1 MTTLTRRHAV
11 AFGTAALAL
20 GAGWR
25 PASAQ
30 APNELKIMAPAAPG
44 GGWDQTARVMQAVL
58 TGERIVRSA
67 QVTNVAGAG
76 GTIGIAQFV
85 NGSRGDP
92 TALMV
97 SGFVM
102 VGAILMNRA
111 PVTLDQVTPIA
122 RLTGEW
128 QALVVAQNSPIRS
141 VQDLVNAIKADV
153 TKVSWGGG
161 SAGGVDHITAAM
173 FAGMAGADGSKVNYI
188 AHSGGGE
195 AMAAILSGRVTV
207 GVGGG
212 SEFEQHVKA
221 RRLRW
226 IGLTAPRGTTGL
238 PGPTL
243 AEQGFALEL
252 QNWRSIFAAPGIS
265 AEQRAA
271 LGQVIE
277 KMVKSKA
284 WADQLAAKGWQDTYL
299 AGAEFETFLKAEIQR
314 VSGVLRDLG
323 LVRA

>member
-1 MTTLTRRHAV
+1 MTSLTRREAV
-11 AFGTAALAL
+11 ALGSAILTVAAGG
-20 GAGWR
+20 GAR
-25 PASAQ
+25 AQ
-30 APNELKIMAPAAPG
+30 APAEVKIMAPAAPG
-44 GGWDQTARVMQAVL
+44 GGWDQTARVMQGVL
-58 TGERIVRSA
+58 TTERIVRSA

-102 VGAILMNRA
+102 VGAILMNKA
-111 PVTLDQVTPIA
+111 PVTLDAVTPIA

-128 QALVVAQNSPIRS
+128 QALVVAQNSPIKS
-141 VQDLVNAIKADV
+141 VQDLVAALKADV

-173 FAGMAGADGSKVNYI
+173 FAGLAGADGSKVNYI

-195 AMAAILSGRVTV
+195 ALAAILSGRVTV

-212 SEFEQHVKA
+212 SEFEQHVKG
-221 RRLRW
+221 RRMRW
-226 IGLTAPRGTTGL
+226 IGLTAPQGTAGL
-238 PGPTL
+238 AGPTL
-243 AEQGFALEL
+243 AEQGVKLEL
-252 QNWRSIFAAPGIS
+252 QNWRSVFAAPGLS
-265 AEQRAA
+265 PAQRAGLA
-271 LGQVIE
+271 EVVE
-277 KMVKSKA
+277 KMAKSKA

-299 AGAEFETFLKAEIQR
+299 GGAGFEAFLKEEIAR

-323 LVRA
+323 LVKA

>member
-1 MTTLTRRHAV
+1 MRTLTRREAV
-11 AFGTAALAL
+11 ALGSAILTVAAGGSLQAL
-20 GAGWR
+20 
-25 PASAQ
+25 PS
-30 APNELKIMAPAAPG
+30 ELKIMAPAAPG
-44 GGWDQTARVMQAVL
+44 GGWDQTARVMQGVL
-58 TGERIVRSA
+58 TAERIVRSA

-76 GTIGIAQFV
+76 GIIGIAQFV
-85 NGSRGDP
+85 NGSKGDP

-111 PVTLDQVTPIA
+111 PVTLEAVTPIA

-128 QALVVAQNSPIRS
+128 QALVVAANSPIKTP
-141 VQDLVNAIKADV
+141 QDLVAAIKADV
-153 TKVSWGGG
+153 AKVSWGGG

-173 FAGMAGADGSKVNYI
+173 FAGLAGADGSKVNYI

-195 AMAAILSGRVTV
+195 AMAAILSNRVTV

-212 SEFEQHVKA
+212 SEFEQHVKG

-226 IGLTAPRGTTGL
+226 IGLTAPQGTAGL

-243 AEQGFALEL
+243 SEQGIKLEL
-252 QNWRSIFAAPGIS
+252 QNWRGVFAAPGITE
-265 AEQRAA
+265 AQRAE
-271 LGQVIE
+271 LGQLVE
-277 KMVKSKA
+277 SMVKSKG

-299 AGAEFETFLKAEIQR
+299 GASAFEAFLKEEIAR
-314 VSGVLRDLG
+314 VSGVLGQLG

>member
-1 MTTLTRRHAV
+1 MSTLSRRDAI
-11 AFGTAALAL
+11 AFGAALAAL
-20 GAGWR
+20 AR
-25 PASAQ
+25 SEPAAAQ
-30 APNELKIMAPAAPG
+30 AITELKLLAPAAPG
-44 GGWDQTARVMQAVL
+44 GGWDQTARTMQGVL
-58 TGERIVRSA
+58 TAERIVRSA

-85 NGSRGDP
+85 NSSRGDP

-111 PVTLDQVTPIA
+111 PVTLDAVTPIA

-128 QALVVAQNSPIRS
+128 QALVVSAASPIKS
-141 VQDLVNAIKADV
+141 VADLVAAVKADV

-173 FAGMAGADGSKVNYI
+173 FAGMAGADGAKVNYI

-195 AMAAILSGRVTV
+195 AMAAILSNRVTV
-207 GVGGG
+207 GVGGV
-212 SEFEQHVKA
+212 SEFEQHVRG

-226 IGLTAPRGTTGL
+226 LGITAPEGTAGL

-243 AEQGFALEL
+243 TAGGLKLEL
-252 QNWRSIFAAPGIS
+252 QNWRGVFGGPGLS
-265 AEQRAA
+265 AEQKAA
-271 LGQVIE
+271 LGAIVE
-277 KMVKSKA
+277 KMAKSKG
-284 WADQLAAKGWQDTYL
+284 WTDQLAAKGWQDTYL
-299 AGAEFETFLKAEIQR
+299 GGDAFAAFLKEEVSR
-314 VSGVLRDLG
+314 VEGVLRNLG

>member
-1 MTTLTRRHAV
+1 MATLTRRE
-11 AFGTAALAL
+11 ALAL
-20 GAGWR
+20 GSAILTAA
-25 PASAQ
+25 ASGSLQ
-30 APNELKIMAPAAPG
+30 ALPSELKIMAPAAPG
-44 GGWDQTARVMQAVL
+44 GGWDQTARVMQGVL
-58 TGERIVRSA
+58 TAERIVRSA

-76 GTIGIAQFV
+76 GIIGIAQFV
-85 NGSRGDP
+85 NGSKGDP

-111 PVTLDQVTPIA
+111 PVTLDAVTPIA

-128 QALVVAQNSPIRS
+128 QALVVAANSPIKTP
-141 VQDLVNAIKADV
+141 QDLIAAIKADV

-173 FAGMAGADGSKVNYI
+173 FAGLAGADGSKVNYI

-195 AMAAILSGRVTV
+195 AMAAILSNRVTV

-212 SEFEQHVKA
+212 SEFEQHVKG

-226 IGLTAPRGTTGL
+226 IGLTAPQGTAGL

-243 AEQGFALEL
+243 SEQGIKLEL
-252 QNWRSIFAAPGIS
+252 QNWRGVFAAPGITE
-265 AEQRAA
+265 AQRAE
-271 LGQVIE
+271 LGQLVE
-277 KMVKSKA
+277 RMVKSKG
-284 WADQLAAKGWQDTYL
+284 WADQLSAKGWQDTYL
-299 AGAEFETFLKAEIQR
+299 GASAFEAFLKEEIAR
-314 VSGVLRDLG
+314 VSGVLGQLG

>member
-1 MTTLTRRHAV
+1 MNTLTRRHAV
-11 AFGTAALAL
+11 ALGAAALAL
-20 GAGWR
+20 GVKG
-25 PASAQ
+25 PAALAQ
-30 APNELKIMAPAAPG
+30 APSELKIMAPAAPG

-85 NGSRGDP
+85 NGSAGDP

-111 PVTLDQVTPIA
+111 PVTLEAVTPIA

-141 VQDLVNAIKADV
+141 VQDLVNALKADV
-153 TKVSWGGG
+153 SKVSWGGG

-226 IGLTAPRGTTGL
+226 IGLTAPRGTPDL

-243 AEQGFALEL
+243 AEQGFPLEL
-252 QNWRSIFAAPGIS
+252 QNWRSVFAAPGIS

-271 LGQVIE
+271 LGQIIDR
-277 KMVKSKA
+277 MVKSKA

>member
-1 MTTLTRRHAV
+1 MTSLTRREAV
-11 AFGTAALAL
+11 ALGSAILTVAAGG
-20 GAGWR
+20 GAR
-25 PASAQ
+25 AQ
-30 APNELKIMAPAAPG
+30 APAEVKIMAPAAPG
-44 GGWDQTARVMQAVL
+44 GGWDQTARVMQGVL
-58 TGERIVRSA
+58 TTERIVRSA

-102 VGAILMNRA
+102 VGAILMNKA
-111 PVTLDQVTPIA
+111 PVTLDAVTPIA

-128 QALVVAQNSPIRS
+128 QALVVAQNSPIKS
-141 VQDLVNAIKADV
+141 VQDLVAALKADV

-173 FAGMAGADGSKVNYI
+173 FAGLAGADGSKVNYI

-195 AMAAILSGRVTV
+195 ALAAILSGRVTV

-212 SEFEQHVKA
+212 SEFEQHVKG
-221 RRLRW
+221 RRMRW
-226 IGLTAPRGTTGL
+226 IGLTAPQGTAGL
-238 PGPTL
+238 AGPTL
-243 AEQGFALEL
+243 AEQGVKLEL
-252 QNWRSIFAAPGIS
+252 QNWRSVFAAPGLS
-265 AEQRAA
+265 PAQRAGLA
-271 LGQVIE
+271 EVVE
-277 KMVKSKA
+277 KMAKSKA

-299 AGAEFETFLKAEIQR
+299 GGAGFEAFLKDEIAR

-323 LVRA
+323 LVKA

>member
-1 MTTLTRRHAV
+1 MTTLTRREAV
-11 AFGTAALAL
+11 ALGTAVLSVA
-20 GAGWR
+20 AGG
-25 PASAQ
+25 PAWAQ
-30 APNELKIMAPAAPG
+30 SPTEVRIMAPAAPG
-44 GGWDQTARVMQAVL
+44 GGWDQTARVMQGVL
-58 TGERIVRSA
+58 TSERIVRSA

-76 GTIGIAQFV
+76 GIIGIAQFV

-111 PVTLDQVTPIA
+111 PVTLDAVTPIA

-128 QALVVAQNSPIRS
+128 QALVVAQNSPIKS
-141 VQDLVNAIKADV
+141 VQDLVTALKADV

-173 FAGMAGADGSKVNYI
+173 FAGLAGADGSKVNYI

-195 AMAAILSGRVTV
+195 ALAAILSGRVTV

-212 SEFEQHVKA
+212 SEFEQHVKG
-221 RRLRW
+221 RRMRW
-226 IGLTAPRGTTGL
+226 LGLTAPQGTAGL
-238 PGPTL
+238 AGPTL
-243 AEQGFALEL
+243 AEQGFKLEL
-252 QNWRSIFAAPGIS
+252 QNWRSVFAAPGLS
-265 AEQRAA
+265 PAQRAGLA
-271 LGQVIE
+271 EVVE
-277 KMVKSKA
+277 RMAKSKA

-299 AGAEFETFLKAEIQR
+299 GGDAFEAFLKEEIAR

-323 LVRA
+323 LVKA

>member
-1 MTTLTRRHAV
+1 MTSLTRREAV
-11 AFGTAALAL
+11 ALGSAILTVAAGG
-20 GAGWR
+20 GAR
-25 PASAQ
+25 AQ
-30 APNELKIMAPAAPG
+30 APAEVKIMAPAAPG
-44 GGWDQTARVMQAVL
+44 GGWDQTARVMQGVL
-58 TGERIVRSA
+58 TTERIVRSA

-102 VGAILMNRA
+102 VGAILMNKA
-111 PVTLDQVTPIA
+111 PVTLDAVTPIA

-128 QALVVAQNSPIRS
+128 QALVVAQNSPIKS
-141 VQDLVNAIKADV
+141 VQDLVAALKADV

-173 FAGMAGADGSKVNYI
+173 FAGLAGADGSKVNYI

-195 AMAAILSGRVTV
+195 ALAAILSGRVTV

-212 SEFEQHVKA
+212 SEFEQHVKG
-221 RRLRW
+221 RRMRW
-226 IGLTAPRGTTGL
+226 IGLTAPQGTAGL
-238 PGPTL
+238 AGPTL
-243 AEQGFALEL
+243 AEQGVKLEL
-252 QNWRSIFAAPGIS
+252 QNWRSVFAAPGLS
-265 AEQRAA
+265 PAQRAGLA
-271 LGQVIE
+271 EVVE
-277 KMVKSKA
+277 KMAKSKA
-284 WADQLAAKGWQDTYL
+284 WAARLAAKGWQDTYL
-299 AGAEFETFLKAEIQR
+299 GDAGFEAFLKEEIAR

-323 LVRA
+323 LVKA

>member
-1 MTTLTRRHAV
+1 MSIITRRKAV
-11 AFGTAALAL
+11 AL
-20 GAGWR
+20 GAGLAAVLAS

-30 APNELKIMAPAAPG
+30 APTELKLLAPAAPG
-44 GGWDQTARVMQAVL
+44 GGWDQTARTMQSVL
-58 TGERIVRSA
+58 TAERIVRSA

-85 NGSRGDP
+85 NSSRGDP
-92 TALMV
+92 SAVMV

-111 PVTLDQVTPIA
+111 PVTLDAVTPIA

-128 QALVVAQNSPIRS
+128 QALVVSAASPIKT
-141 VQDLVNAIKADV
+141 VADLAAAVKADV
-153 TKVSWGGG
+153 SRVSWGGG

-173 FAGMAGADGSKVNYI
+173 FAGMSGADGGKVNYI

-195 AMAAILSGRVTV
+195 AMAAILSNRVTV
-207 GVGGG
+207 GVGGV
-212 SEFEQHVKA
+212 SEFEQHVKG

-226 IGLTAPRGTTGL
+226 LGITAPEGTAGL

-243 AEQGFALEL
+243 TAGGVKLEL
-252 QNWRSIFAAPGIS
+252 QNWRGVFGGPGLS
-265 AEQRAA
+265 DAQKAG
-271 LGQVIE
+271 LGEVIE
-277 KMVKSKA
+277 KMAKSKT

-299 AGAEFETFLKAEIQR
+299 AADAFSAFLKEENTR
-314 VSGVLRDLG
+314 VEGVLRNLG

>member
-1 MTTLTRRHAV
+1 
-11 AFGTAALAL
+11 
-20 GAGWR
+20 
-25 PASAQ
+25 
-30 APNELKIMAPAAPG
+30 MAPAAPG
-44 GGWDQTARVMQAVL
+44 GGWDQTARVMQGVL
-58 TGERIVRSA
+58 TTERIVRSA

-102 VGAILMNRA
+102 VGAILMNKA
-111 PVTLDQVTPIA
+111 PVTLDAVTPIA
-122 RLTGEW
+122 RLTGPPHP
-128 QALVVAQNSPIRS
+128 LVVAHPSPIKS
-141 VQDLVNAIKADV
+141 VQDLVAALKADV

-173 FAGMAGADGSKVNYI
+173 FAGLAGADGSKVNYI

-195 AMAAILSGRVTV
+195 ALAAILSGRVTV

-212 SEFEQHVKA
+212 SEFEQHVKG
-221 RRLRW
+221 RRMRW
-226 IGLTAPRGTTGL
+226 IGLTAPQGTAGL
-238 PGPTL
+238 AGPTL
-243 AEQGFALEL
+243 AEQGVKLEL
-252 QNWRSIFAAPGIS
+252 QNWRSVFAAPGLS
-265 AEQRAA
+265 PAQRAGLA
-271 LGQVIE
+271 EVVE
-277 KMVKSKA
+277 KMAKSKA

-299 AGAEFETFLKAEIQR
+299 GGAGFEAFLKEEIAR

-323 LVRA
+323 LVKA

>member
-1 MTTLTRRHAV
+1 MSTINRREAI
-11 AFGTAALAL
+11 ALGAALASL
-20 GAGWR
+20 SMGG
-25 PASAQ
+25 PATAQ
-30 APNELKIMAPAAPG
+30 AVTELKLLAPAAPG
-44 GGWDQTARVMQAVL
+44 GGWDQTARVMQGVL
-58 TGERIVRSA
+58 NAERIVRSA

-76 GTIGIAQFV
+76 GIIGIAQFV
-85 NGSRGDP
+85 NSSRGDP
-92 TALMV
+92 TAAMV

-102 VGAILMNRA
+102 VGAILMNKA
-111 PVTLDQVTPIA
+111 PVTLEQVTPIA

-128 QALVVAQNSPIRS
+128 QALTVAQNSPIKS
-141 VQDLVNAIKADV
+141 AADLINAVKADV

-173 FAGMAGADGSKVNYI
+173 FAGTAGADGSKVNYI

-207 GVGGG
+207 GVGGV
-212 SEFEQHVKA
+212 SEFEQHVKS

-226 IGLTAPRGTTGL
+226 IGITAPAGTAGL

-243 AEQGFALEL
+243 TAEGVKLEL
-252 QNWRSIFAAPGIS
+252 QNWRGVFGGPGLS

-271 LGQVIE
+271 LGGVIE
-277 KMVKSKA
+277 KMARSKA
-284 WADQLAAKGWQDTYL
+284 WADQIAAKGWQDTYL
-299 AGAEFETFLKAEIQR
+299 ASEPFEAFLKEEIAR
-314 VSGVLRDLG
+314 VEGVLRSLG

>member
-1 MTTLTRRHAV
+1 MNSLTRREAV
-11 AFGTAALAL
+11 ALGTAILTVA
-20 GAGWR
+20 AGGR
-25 PASAQ
+25 ASAQ
-30 APNELKIMAPAAPG
+30 APAEVKIMAPAAPG
-44 GGWDQTARVMQAVL
+44 GGWDQTARVMQGVL
-58 TGERIVRSA
+58 TSERIVRSA

-102 VGAILMNRA
+102 VGAILMNKA
-111 PVTLDQVTPIA
+111 PVTLDAVTPIA

-128 QALVVAQNSPIRS
+128 QALVVAQNSPIKS
-141 VQDLVNAIKADV
+141 VQDLVAALKADV

-173 FAGMAGADGSKVNYI
+173 FAGLAGADGSKVNYI

-195 AMAAILSGRVTV
+195 ALAAILSGRVTV

-212 SEFEQHVKA
+212 SEFEQHVKG
-221 RRLRW
+221 RRMRW
-226 IGLTAPRGTTGL
+226 IGLTAPQGTAGL
-238 PGPTL
+238 AGPTL
-243 AEQGFALEL
+243 AEQGVKLEL
-252 QNWRSIFAAPGIS
+252 QNWRSVFAAPGIS
-265 AEQRAA
+265 PDQKAGLAE
-271 LGQVIE
+271 VVE
-277 KMVKSKA
+277 KMAKSKA
-284 WADQLAAKGWQDTYL
+284 WADQIAAKGWQDTYL
-299 AGAEFETFLKAEIQR
+299 GGNAFEAFLKDEIAR

-323 LVRA
+323 LVKA